1 MGRAVTI
8 GSGIFLAI
16 GGFLFGYD
24 SGVIT
29 STIGQPTFVDYF
41 GNPSNSET
49 GGIVSSFT
57 GGAILGAL
65 AVSWSADMLGRKK
78 TVFVGG
84 CISAFGCALQ
94 AGAATIGMLIAGRL
108 IAGIAVGLLSAIVPM
123 YCSEIAES
131 SYRGA
136 LSGLLQFMLSWGY
149 FAAQWIGYGCNYS
162 KSSFQW
168 RFPLAFQVVP
178 GISLA
183 IGIWFL
189 QESPR
194 WLMEKDRHDE
204 ARESLRRLHGN
215 GHNDEYLELEY
226 REIHD
231 TIVAEKQV
239 AVRSWKGMVAKP
251 AWRRRLAL
259 GMGIQAFGQL
269 SGINVVNYY
278 GLKIYDLLG
287 IDTRTGLMIIGIS
300 GSLSI
305 VYCALGLY
313 FLERVGR
320 IKPMIFSS
328 VGCALTLLVNAVL
341 SQYYVT
347 GSVAANSNPNAL
359 RAMVAMN
366 LVFSFFFTF
375 TGIITWVYPAEIF
388 PVEIRA
394 RGNSLSTLMNWCLGL
409 VIGQI
414 SPLALGAVGFR
425 YFYAFFVFNL
435 CAAISYFLFFPETK
449 GKTLEQMDTLFGD
462 QIVPHA
468 LEDPAAAAAAM
479 MSSTEKH
486 EAISHEEHL

>member
-1 MGRAVTI
+1 MPG
-8 GSGIFLAI
+8 L
-16 GGFLFGYD
+16 
-24 SGVIT
+24 
-29 STIGQPTFVDYF
+29 
-41 GNPSNSET
+41 
-49 GGIVSSFT
+49 
-57 GGAILGAL
+57 AL
-65 AVSWSADMLGRKK
+65 AG
-78 TVFVGG
+78 
-84 CISAFGCALQ
+84 
-94 AGAATIGMLIAGRL
+94 
-108 IAGIAVGLLSAIVPM
+108 
-123 YCSEIAES
+123 
-131 SYRGA
+131 
-136 LSGLLQFMLSWGY
+136 
-149 FAAQWIGYGCNYS
+149 
-162 KSSFQW
+162 
-168 RFPLAFQVVP
+168 
-178 GISLA
+178 
-183 IGIWFL
+183 GIWFL

-194 WLMEKDRHDE
+194 WLMEKDRHEE
-204 ARESLRRLHGN
+204 AREALRRLHGN
-215 GHNDEYLELEY
+215 GSNDEYLDLEY

-278 GLKIYDLLG
+278 GVTIYKLLG
-287 IDTRTGLMIIGIS
+287 IDTRTSLMIIGIS

-305 VYCALGLY
+305 IYCALGLY

-328 VGCALTLLVNAVL
+328 LGCALTLLVNAVL
-341 SQYYVT
+341 SQYYIT
-347 GSVAANSNPNAL
+347 GAQSVNPNPAAL

-414 SPLALGAVGFR
+414 SPLALDAVGFR

-435 CAAISYFLFFPETK
+435 CACITYIFFFPE
-449 GKTLEQMDTLFGD
+449 
-462 QIVPHA
+462 
-468 LEDPAAAAAAM
+468 
-479 MSSTEKH
+479 
-486 EAISHEEHL
+486 